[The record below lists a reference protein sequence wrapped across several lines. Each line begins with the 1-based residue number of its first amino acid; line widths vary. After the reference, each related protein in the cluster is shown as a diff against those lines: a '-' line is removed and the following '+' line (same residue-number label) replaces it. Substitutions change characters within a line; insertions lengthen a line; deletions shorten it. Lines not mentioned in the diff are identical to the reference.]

1 MRRLS
6 ATEGLHRPS
15 PSPQRS
21 SSISVDRASL
31 SVGSLPFPPAVSPD
45 PAYIAPSSASQ
56 IVTGDYDPLLDE
68 DEEGEIGGMG
78 ATNVRVAPNA
88 LSMVNAFL
96 DQLLYSFLAS
106 SRSTSIVALRL
117 AVTEVLKPRLAKDAI
132 ASADTELQ
140 EFLGGEDFDE
150 LSIFQPG
157 TETRGDWDLNAIW
170 RRTRLR
176 CMVYTRLGDLEE
188 EDEEM
193 WIEREDIGYKADG
206 RDRLSR
212 DLGPVLPTSAIFL
225 TSVLEFIGEE
235 VLRLSGKAA
244 YTRFEARRRQER
256 HSWANALGSERLS
269 VEVVDIEKLAVNT
282 TFGRLW
288 RSWKK
293 KVRSPSTASQRPG
306 SRERLLRPASSLSS
320 SEPRSRKASIGESGA
335 HAPDASFPRRPFTA
349 EDRERTSEAAAVPL
363 PPTRDGASEAEG
375 PGGSILAFGPD
386 RKDRPHSMVMAS
398 NPSQYTRQMNGN
410 RTTNDMSGRPEL
422 LQHRRSSSLPHLASR
437 QHPFAQTSF
446 LFNAREGPSQQA
458 PGGHV
463 RNESDGAAVTS
474 MYDGVIESEADFKGI
489 DKDEAAGRFSIAQEQ
504 EMRYLDDGLS
514 SLAEASVGHPNPKE
528 QAFATTA
535 TSDVYDIGPRSLV
548 RENGTVQ
555 DSSIPDNN
563 TTMQGFFDENAT
575 LDNRETSDGKSGI
588 YGQDFSKDVSIS
600 YSGLEDP
607 ISYHNH
613 DPADGATTA
622 AGTFGTQPNGPIPTS
637 AAGAVENASSAAPT
651 SSPTFAQAQVP
662 RKVSDIRKQLPAV
675 STGVERAGV
684 QRMSVSA
691 GSVIESPIWRTSTS
705 SSRDIG
711 ALHSWGSSASQKAG
725 KLNGLVARDSVDT
738 GKQFAASR
746 TSSEGSGSIAV
757 RTPRLDEAQN
767 SFEQLIQSDET
778 IQYTLTPRSVREM
791 DPPDSPRYSHS
802 RTGTAE
808 LADVIRTSGPP
819 PVESKRR
826 STSRSIVSLKSLDG
840 LRSNPAAK
848 TKPEPSPTSAPILE
862 KPEMQTQRSRPTT
875 AKTPGAPRDAYLN
888 AETTR
893 DFADFIRSTGP
904 EEKSGISQRDGAT
917 SPPASPASKMK
928 PNRAMTLGQR
938 SMSGTSTGKKITK
951 PNPGL
956 SKSPPLVAPTPPSK
970 RSVSK
975 LQAREAT
982 YGPTRNEDLLE
993 FLKQG
998 PVDDRD
1004 NERRPI
1010 PGPAASVVPRNPYV
1024 ASNLRTRISENTR
1037 SSGASTQDSSF
1048 ANQSIR
1054 STDSRTGL
1062 LDSPR
1067 AQPSRSPPHIQRQ
1080 VPSSGEPS
1088 EPARKQR
1095 RVRDPYAI
1103 DIDSDDDKDDY
1114 YPGTPKPRPQQ
1125 ESLLDFLQ
1133 STAAPATNPRIPS
1146 AFDDMP
1152 IQSLGT
1158 DRRNGNTEKGA
1169 YQPTGAT
1176 PGIRSAAPFKNPQPP
1191 PPSGPRGRH
1200 TNLHETSSPSHL
1212 PPQLPPL
1219 NALDISPHFTS
1230 THALSSSSPANG
1242 LTAATTNNTNPKQ
1255 QQQRQRP
1262 IKPAGVARAE
1272 REPPRGMND
1281 LADFLRNSEPPTA
1294 MPEEFRGGNNKV
1306 AGEEREPEKGP
1317 GGGGVW
1323 GRLKGRRKSGR

>member
-1 MRRLS
+1 MQRLS
-6 ATEGLHRPS
+6 ATDRLERPS
-15 PSPQRS
+15 IRPQRS

-31 SVGSLPFPPAVSPD
+31 SVGSLPFPPAVDPE

-56 IVTGDYDPLLDE
+56 IVTGDHDPSLDE
-68 DEEGEIGGMG
+68 DEEGEMGGMG

-88 LSMVNAFL
+88 LSLVNAFL

-106 SRSTSIVALRL
+106 SRSTSIVALRP

-132 ASADTELQ
+132 TSADTELQ

-157 TETRGDWDLNAIW
+157 TEPRGNWDLNTVW

-176 CMVYTRLGDLEE
+176 CMVYTRIGDLEE

-193 WIEREDIGYKADG
+193 WIERENIGYKADG
-206 RDRLSR
+206 RNRLSR

-225 TSVLEFIGEE
+225 TSILEFIGEE

-306 SRERLLRPASSLSS
+306 SRERPLRAASSLSS

-335 HAPDASFPRRPFTA
+335 HSPDASFPRRLLTA

-375 PGGSILAFGPD
+375 TGASTLAFGPD

-398 NPSQYTRQMNGN
+398 NPSHYPRQLNVN
-410 RTTNDMSGRPEL
+410 RATNDMSGRPEL

-446 LFNAREGPSQQA
+446 LFRTREGPSQQA

-463 RNESDGAAVTS
+463 RSRSDGAAVTP
-474 MYDGVIESEADFKGI
+474 MYDGVIEDEADTKGI
-489 DKDEAAGRFSIAQEQ
+489 DGDEAAGPFSIAPEQ
-504 EMRYLDDGLS
+504 EMRYLDDGLN
-514 SLAEASVGHPNPKE
+514 SLAEASVGHPHPKE
-528 QAFATTA
+528 QAFVTTA
-535 TSDVYDIGPRSLV
+535 TSDVYDIGTRSLA
-548 RENGTVQ
+548 RENGTVH
-555 DSSIPDNN
+555 NN
-563 TTMQGFFDENAT
+563 LTMQGLSDENAT
-575 LDNRETSDGKSGI
+575 LDNRETSDGESGI
-588 YGQDFSKDVSIS
+588 SGQDLSKDVPVS
-600 YSGLEDP
+600 YSRLGDP

-613 DPADGATTA
+613 DPADEATTA
-622 AGTFGTQPNGPIPTS
+622 AGAFGTQSNGPIPTS
-637 AAGAVENASSAAPT
+637 AAVAAENASSAAPT

-691 GSVIESPIWRTSTS
+691 GSVIESPNGRTSTS

-711 ALHSWGSSASQKAG
+711 ALHPLGSSASQKAG
-725 KLNGLVARDSVDT
+725 KLNGLVARDSVD
-738 GKQFAASR
+738 AP
-746 TSSEGSGSIAV
+746 SEGSGSTAV

-791 DPPDSPRYSHS
+791 DPPDSPRYSQS
-802 RTGTAE
+802 RTSTAE

-819 PVESKRR
+819 PVESNRR
-826 STSRSIVSLKSLDG
+826 SKSRSMVSLKSLDG

-862 KPEMQTQRSRPTT
+862 KPEMQTQPSRPIT
-875 AKTPGAPRDAYLN
+875 AKAPGAPRDAHLN

-928 PNRAMTLGQR
+928 PNRGMTPGQR

-956 SKSPPLVAPTPPSK
+956 SKSPSPVAPIPPSK
-970 RSVSK
+970 RPVSK

-982 YGPTRNEDLLE
+982 YEPTRNEDLLE

-998 PVDDRD
+998 PVDRGH
-1004 NERRPI
+1004 ERKPI
-1010 PGPAASVVPRNPYV
+1010 PGPAASVVPRNPHV
-1024 ASNLRTRISENTR
+1024 ASNPRTRISENTR

-1054 STDSRTGL
+1054 STNSRTGL

-1080 VPSSGEPS
+1080 VPSSGEP
-1088 EPARKQR
+1088 PQPVRKQR

-1103 DIDSDDDKDDY
+1103 DTDSDDDKDDD
-1114 YPGTPKPRPQQ
+1114 YPGTPKPQPQQ
-1125 ESLLDFLQ
+1125 ESLIDFLR
-1133 STAAPATNPRIPS
+1133 STAPPATNPRIPS

-1152 IQSLGT
+1152 IQSLGA
-1158 DRRNGNTEKGA
+1158 DRRNGNSTTVA
-1169 YQPTGAT
+1169 YHQMGAT
-1176 PGIRSAAPFKNPQPP
+1176 PGIRSAAPRNPQPP
-1191 PPSGPRGRH
+1191 PPLGLRGRH
-1200 TNLHETSSPSHL
+1200 TNLHQTSSPSHL

-1219 NALDISPHFTS
+1219 NSRDISPHLTS
-1230 THALSSSSPANG
+1230 THSLSSSSPTNG
-1242 LTAATTNNTNPKQ
+1242 LTAATTNNNNPKQQQQQ

-1262 IKPAGVARAE
+1262 IKPAGVARTE
-1272 REPPRGMND
+1272 RELPRGMND

-1317 GGGGVW
+1317 GGGVW